1 MRQDVANLRDS
12 YYDAYDANVRGSA
25 CHASH
30 SASDHHGGCSRTGG
44 RSRGDFDAENRGVPL
59 PDWLKWMKL
68 VAGLKH
74 TEESTS

>member
-12 YYDAYDANVRGSA
+12 YYDAYDAYDANVRGSA

-30 SASDHHGGCSRTGG
+30 SASDHHGGCSRTGEILMLKIG
-44 RSRGDFDAENRGVPL
+44 EFHFH
-59 PDWLKWMKL
+59 DWLKRMKL

>member
-12 YYDAYDANVRGSA
+12 YYDAYDAYDANVRGSA

-59 PDWLKWMKL
+59 P
-68 VAGLKH
+68 
-74 TEESTS
+74 